1 MESTAEFNPTKIWHV
16 EFSLARS
23 SKCPFFMPAH
33 MKTSFCKLI
42 IALFLSLVN

>member
-23 SKCPFFMPAH
+23 SRCLFFMLAH
-33 MKTSFCKLI
+33 MKTGSCKLI
-42 IALFLSLVN
+42 IALFLFLVN